1 MANLK
6 AKDFIFDVIE
16 QLKANPR
23 RVLAGHG
30 IPSVIIRELQERE
43 DVLSKL
49 ANFLLTTK
57 LANRGAN
64 GLKKSSKFQIFGY
77 KNASQFLKAS
87 EADLNSFFGD
97 DEVGGDADSQAVL
110 RASNCAVIMFT
121 PQNSQE
127 LRTKMTD
134 EEGNE
139 GWFVRTKIVAGSS
152 SYTTYAKAAAGE
164 AKIAGTKYL
173 VLAWE
178 DSILRPADNKVAFTR
193 SKRNERIVAR
203 ELKPAKVRAA
213 LKRDLKAA
221 IERNER
227 TLNSLRAKKSRYQE
241 AIAEINSNAEL
252 NAYIESLSGV
262 DRNIYDRA
270 LAKLNAGNTREAKM
284 LAATAEDPETMWN
297 AIQFSA
303 GSDETNKVRSALR
316 SKLNK
321 LNKELAEWLD
331 TVQQLQDAGRP
342 VADNI
347 TKRVNALQR
356 QINAITVKLK
366 NSDKRLKKNHGTAAA
381 NVNYQQLL
389 AQVNK
394 RIARNEQKGMRLSKA
409 LENAVA
415 SLGVDAETVQEVK
428 SDVLAQVA
436 AGIEQETAI
445 EQAIQQ
451 QAANIQQQQAIIDED
466 LDDEDYEDADV
477 ATDGVIDLDTL
488 FSSIS

>member
-97 DEVGGDADSQAVL
+97 DEEL

-139 GWFVRTKIVAGSS
+139 DWFVRTKIVAGSS

-227 TLNSLRAKKSRYQE
+227 TLSSLRAKKSRYQE

-366 NSDKRLKKNHGTAAA
+366 NSDKRLKKNRGNATA

-445 EQAIQQ
+445 EQTIQQ
-451 QAANIQQQQAIIDED
+451 QAANIQQQQAIIDEE
-466 LDDEDYEDADV
+466 DDDYEDADV

>member
-77 KNASQFLKAS
+77 KNSAQFLKAS
-87 EADLNSFFGD
+87 EADLNGFFGD
-97 DEVGGDADSQAVL
+97 DEEL
-110 RASNCAVIMFT
+110 RATNCAVIMFT

-127 LRTKMTD
+127 IRTKMTD

-139 GWFVRTKIVAGSS
+139 GWFIRTKIVAGSS
-152 SYTTYAKAAAGE
+152 TYTTYAKAAAGE

-227 TLNSLRAKKSRYQE
+227 TLSSLRAKKSRYQE
-241 AIAEINSNAEL
+241 ALAEINSNAEL

-297 AIQFSA
+297 AIQFTTGA
-303 GSDETNKVRSALR
+303 GETNKVRSALR

-321 LNKELAEWLD
+321 LNKELAEWLE
-331 TVQQLQDAGRP
+331 TVQQLQEAGRP

-366 NSDKRLKKNHGTAAA
+366 NSDKRLKKNRGAATA
-381 NVNYQQLL
+381 NVNYQQLI
-389 AQVNK
+389 AQVSK

-445 EQAIQQ
+445 QQAIQQ
-451 QAANIQQQQAIIDED
+451 QAANIQQQQAINDED
-466 LDDEDYEDADV
+466 LADDFDDADV
-477 ATDGVIDLDTL
+477 AGDGVIDLDTL

>member
-152 SYTTYAKAAAGE
+152 TYTTYAKAAAGE

-297 AIQFSA
+297 AIQFIA

-331 TVQQLQDAGRP
+331 TVKQLQDAGRP

-366 NSDKRLKKNHGTAAA
+366 NSDKRLKKNRGTAA

-436 AGIEQETAI
+436 AGIEQEIAI

-451 QAANIQQQQAIIDED
+451 QAANIQQQQQAIIDED
-466 LDDEDYEDADV
+466 LEDDYEDADV
-477 ATDGVIDLDTL
+477 TTDGFIDLDTL
-488 FSSIS
+488 FNSIA

>member
-97 DEVGGDADSQAVL
+97 DEEL

-366 NSDKRLKKNHGTAAA
+366 NSDKRLKKNRGNAAA

-436 AGIEQETAI
+436 AGIEQKTAI

>member
-97 DEVGGDADSQAVL
+97 DEEL

-227 TLNSLRAKKSRYQE
+227 TLSGLHAKKSRYQE

-284 LAATAEDPETMWN
+284 FAATAEDPETMWN
-297 AIQFSA
+297 AIQFTA
-303 GSDETNKVRSALR
+303 GAGETNKVRSALR

-321 LNKELAEWLD
+321 LNKELAEWLE

-356 QINAITVKLK
+356 QINAINVKLK
-366 NSDKRLKKNHGTAAA
+366 NNDKRLKKNRGNAAA

-451 QAANIQQQQAIIDED
+451 QAANIQQQQQAIIDED
-466 LDDEDYEDADV
+466 LEDDYEDADV

-488 FSSIS
+488 FSSIP

>member
-30 IPSVIIRELQERE
+30 IPTVIIRELTDRE

-97 DEVGGDADSQAVL
+97 DEEL

-127 LRTKMTD
+127 LRAKMTD

-139 GWFVRTKIVAGSS
+139 GWFIRTKIVAGSS
-152 SYTTYAKAAAGE
+152 TYTTYAKAAAGE

-221 IERNER
+221 IDRNER
-227 TLNSLRAKKSRYQE
+227 TLSNLRAKKSRYQE
-241 AIAEINSNAEL
+241 ALAEINSAAEL
-252 NAYIESLSGV
+252 NAYIESLTGV
-262 DRNIYDRA
+262 DRNIYERA
-270 LAKLNAGNTREAKM
+270 LAKLNAGNTRPAKM
-284 LAATAEDPETMWN
+284 LVATAEDPEMMMN

-303 GSDETNKVRSALR
+303 GSDKTNKVRAALK
-316 SKLNK
+316 SKLK
-321 LNKELAEWLD
+321 GLNKELTEWLD
-331 TVQQLQDAGRP
+331 TVQQLQEAGRP

-366 NSDKRLKKNHGTAAA
+366 NNDKRLKKNRGTAVE

-415 SLGVDAETVQEVK
+415 SLGVDEETVQEVK

-451 QAANIQQQQAIIDED
+451 QTANIQQQQQAIIDDD
-466 LDDEDYEDADV
+466 LDLEDDDDLEAG
-477 ATDGVIDLDTL
+477 DGVVTLDTL
-488 FSSIS
+488 FNSIS

>member
-30 IPSVIIRELQERE
+30 IPSVIIRELSDRE

-97 DEVGGDADSQAVL
+97 DEEL

-127 LRTKMTD
+127 LRTKITD
-134 EEGNE
+134 KEGNE

-227 TLNSLRAKKSRYQE
+227 TLSGLRAKKSRYLE

-284 LAATAEDPETMWN
+284 LAATAEDPETMLN
-297 AIQFSA
+297 AIQFTA
-303 GSDETNKVRSALR
+303 GADETNKVRSALR

-321 LNKELAEWLD
+321 LNKELAEWLE
-331 TVQQLQDAGRP
+331 TVQQLQEAGRP
-342 VADNI
+342 VPENLN
-347 TKRVNALQR
+347 KRVNALQR

-366 NSDKRLKKNHGTAAA
+366 NSDKRLKKNRGTATT

-394 RIARNEQKGMRLSKA
+394 RIARGEQKGMRLSKA

-415 SLGVDAETVQEVK
+415 SLGVDAETVQEIK

-451 QAANIQQQQAIIDED
+451 QAANIQQQQQAIIDEN
-466 LDDEDYEDADV
+466 LDDDYEDADV
-477 ATDGVIDLDTL
+477 AGDGVIDLDTL

>member
-30 IPSVIIRELQERE
+30 IPSVIIRELTDRE

-97 DEVGGDADSQAVL
+97 DEDL

-152 SYTTYAKAAAGE
+152 SYTTYTKAAAGE

-270 LAKLNAGNTREAKM
+270 LAKLNAGNIREAKM

-297 AIQFSA
+297 AIQFSV

-366 NSDKRLKKNHGTAAA
+366 NSDKRLKKNRGTAAA

-466 LDDEDYEDADV
+466 LENDYEDADV
-477 ATDGVIDLDTL
+477 ARDGVIDLDTL
-488 FSSIS
+488 FSSIP

>member
-97 DEVGGDADSQAVL
+97 DEDL

-121 PQNSQE
+121 PRNSQE

-297 AIQFSA
+297 AIKFTA
-303 GSDETNKVRSALR
+303 GAGETNKVRSALR

-321 LNKELAEWLD
+321 LNKELAEWLE

-356 QINAITVKLK
+356 QINAINVKLK
-366 NSDKRLKKNHGTAAA
+366 NSDKRLKKNRGTTTA

-394 RIARNEQKGMRLSKA
+394 RIARNEQKGMCLSKA

-415 SLGVDAETVQEVK
+415 SLGVDVETVQEVK

-451 QAANIQQQQAIIDED
+451 QAANIQQQQQAIIDED
-466 LDDEDYEDADV
+466 DDDYEDADV

>member
-97 DEVGGDADSQAVL
+97 DEEL

-366 NSDKRLKKNHGTAAA
+366 NSDKRLKKNRGNAAA

-488 FSSIS
+488 FNSIS

>member
-30 IPSVIIRELQERE
+30 IPSVIIRELTDRE

-97 DEVGGDADSQAVL
+97 DEEL

-121 PQNSQE
+121 PQKNQE
-127 LRTKMTD
+127 LSTKMTD

-139 GWFVRTKIVAGSS
+139 GWFVCTKIVAGSS

-203 ELKPAKVRAA
+203 ELMPAKVRAA

-227 TLNSLRAKKSRYQE
+227 TLSSLRAKKSRYQE

-331 TVQQLQDAGRP
+331 TVKQLQDAGRP

-366 NSDKRLKKNHGTAAA
+366 NSDKRLKKNRGNAAA

-466 LDDEDYEDADV
+466 DDDYKDADV

>member
-30 IPSVIIRELQERE
+30 IPSVIIRELSDRE

-77 KNASQFLKAS
+77 KNAAQFLKAS

-97 DEVGGDADSQAVL
+97 DEEL

-127 LRTKMTD
+127 LRKKMTD

-284 LAATAEDPETMWN
+284 LAVTVEDPETMWN

-366 NSDKRLKKNHGTAAA
+366 NSDKRLKKNRGTAAA

-466 LDDEDYEDADV
+466 LDDDYEDADV

-488 FSSIS
+488 FSSIP

>member
-97 DEVGGDADSQAVL
+97 DEEL

-227 TLNSLRAKKSRYQE
+227 TLSGLRAKKSRYQE

-366 NSDKRLKKNHGTAAA
+366 NSDKRLKKNRGNAAA

-466 LDDEDYEDADV
+466 DDDYEDADV

-488 FSSIS
+488 FSSIP

>member
-97 DEVGGDADSQAVL
+97 DEEL

-366 NSDKRLKKNHGTAAA
+366 NSDKRLKKNRGNAAA

-451 QAANIQQQQAIIDED
+451 QAANIQQQQQAIIDED
-466 LDDEDYEDADV
+466 LDDDYEDADV

>member
-77 KNASQFLKAS
+77 KNAAQFLKAS

-97 DEVGGDADSQAVL
+97 DEEL

-284 LAATAEDPETMWN
+284 LAATAEEPETMWN

-366 NSDKRLKKNHGTAAA
+366 NSDKRLKKNRGNAAA

-451 QAANIQQQQAIIDED
+451 QAANIQQQQQAIIDED
-466 LDDEDYEDADV
+466 DDDYEDADV

-488 FSSIS
+488 FSSIA

>member
-30 IPSVIIRELQERE
+30 IPTVIIRELQERE

-77 KNASQFLKAS
+77 KNSAQFLKAS

-97 DEVGGDADSQAVL
+97 DEEL
-110 RASNCAVIMFT
+110 RATNCAVIMFT

-127 LRTKMTD
+127 IRTKMTD

-139 GWFVRTKIVAGSS
+139 GWFIRTKIVAGSS
-152 SYTTYAKAAAGE
+152 TYTTYAKAAAGE

-173 VLAWE
+173 VIAWE

-227 TLNSLRAKKSRYQE
+227 TLSSLRAKKSRYQE
-241 AIAEINSNAEL
+241 ALAEINSNAEL

-297 AIQFSA
+297 AIQFTA
-303 GSDETNKVRSALR
+303 GAGETNKVRSALR

-321 LNKELAEWLD
+321 LNKELAEWLE

-366 NSDKRLKKNHGTAAA
+366 NSDKRLKKNRGAATA
-381 NVNYQQLL
+381 NVNYQQLI
-389 AQVNK
+389 AQVSK

-445 EQAIQQ
+445 QQAIQQ
-451 QAANIQQQQAIIDED
+451 QAANIQKQQAIIDED
-466 LDDEDYEDADV
+466 LDDDYDDADV

>member
-97 DEVGGDADSQAVL
+97 DEEL

-366 NSDKRLKKNHGTAAA
+366 NSDKRLKKNRGNAAA

-451 QAANIQQQQAIIDED
+451 QAANIQQQQQAIIEDD
-466 LDDEDYEDADV
+466 LDDEDADV

>member
-97 DEVGGDADSQAVL
+97 DEEL

-227 TLNSLRAKKSRYQE
+227 TLSSLRAKKSRYQE

-356 QINAITVKLK
+356 QINAINVKLK
-366 NSDKRLKKNHGTAAA
+366 NSDKRLKKNRGTAAS

-451 QAANIQQQQAIIDED
+451 QAANIQQQQQAIIDED
-466 LDDEDYEDADV
+466 LDDDYEDADV
-477 ATDGVIDLDTL
+477 TTDGVIDLDTL

>member
-97 DEVGGDADSQAVL
+97 DEEL

-356 QINAITVKLK
+356 QINAINVKLK
-366 NSDKRLKKNHGTAAA
+366 NSDKRLKKNRGNAAA

-451 QAANIQQQQAIIDED
+451 QAANIQQQQAIIEDD
-466 LDDEDYEDADV
+466 LDDDYEDADV

>member
-64 GLKKSSKFQIFGY
+64 GLKKSSKFQIFSY

-97 DEVGGDADSQAVL
+97 DEEL

-297 AIQFSA
+297 AIQFSV

-366 NSDKRLKKNHGTAAA
+366 NSDKRLKKNRGNATA

-451 QAANIQQQQAIIDED
+451 QAANIQQQQAIID
-466 LDDEDYEDADV
+466 DEDYENADV

-488 FSSIS
+488 FSSIA

>member
-30 IPSVIIRELQERE
+30 IPSVIIRELAERE

-87 EADLNSFFGD
+87 ETDLNSFFGD
-97 DEVGGDADSQAVL
+97 DEEL
-110 RASNCAVIMFT
+110 RATNCAVIMFT

-227 TLNSLRAKKSRYQE
+227 TLSSLRAKKSRYQE

-347 TKRVNALQR
+347 TQRVNALQR
-356 QINAITVKLK
+356 QINAINVKLK
-366 NSDKRLKKNHGTAAA
+366 NSDKRLKKNRGNAAA

-451 QAANIQQQQAIIDED
+451 QAANIQQQQAIIEDD
-466 LDDEDYEDADV
+466 LDDEDADV

-488 FSSIS
+488 FSSIP

>member
-97 DEVGGDADSQAVL
+97 DEEL

-316 SKLNK
+316 SNLNK

-366 NSDKRLKKNHGTAAA
+366 NSDKRLKKNRGNAAA

-466 LDDEDYEDADV
+466 LEDDYEDADV

>member
-23 RVLAGHG
+23 RVLAGHR
-30 IPSVIIRELQERE
+30 IPSVIIRELTERE

-97 DEVGGDADSQAVL
+97 DEEL

-366 NSDKRLKKNHGTAAA
+366 NSDKRLKKNRGNAAA

-488 FSSIS
+488 FSSIP

>member
-30 IPSVIIRELQERE
+30 IPSVIIRELTDRE

-97 DEVGGDADSQAVL
+97 DEEL

-127 LRTKMTD
+127 LRTKMTY

-356 QINAITVKLK
+356 QINAINVKLK
-366 NSDKRLKKNHGTAAA
+366 NSDKRLKKNRGNAAA

-466 LDDEDYEDADV
+466 DDDYEDADV

-488 FSSIS
+488 FSSIP

>member
-30 IPSVIIRELQERE
+30 IPSVIIRELTERE

-97 DEVGGDADSQAVL
+97 DEEL

-366 NSDKRLKKNHGTAAA
+366 NSDKRLKKNRGNAAA

-394 RIARNEQKGMRLSKA
+394 HIARNEQKGMRLSKA

-451 QAANIQQQQAIIDED
+451 QAANIQQQQQAIIDED
-466 LDDEDYEDADV
+466 LDDDYEDADV
-477 ATDGVIDLDTL
+477 TTDGVIDLDTL

>member
-30 IPSVIIRELQERE
+30 IPSVIIRELTDRE

-77 KNASQFLKAS
+77 KNSAQFLKAS

-97 DEVGGDADSQAVL
+97 DEEL

-227 TLNSLRAKKSRYQE
+227 TLSNLRAKKSRYQE
-241 AIAEINSNAEL
+241 ALAEINSNAEL

-284 LAATAEDPETMWN
+284 LAATAEDPETMLN
-297 AIQFSA
+297 AIQFTA
-303 GSDETNKVRSALR
+303 GAGEINKVRSALR

-321 LNKELAEWLD
+321 LNKELAEWLE

-356 QINAITVKLK
+356 QINAINVKLK
-366 NSDKRLKKNHGTAAA
+366 NSDKRLKKNRGAATA
-381 NVNYQQLL
+381 NVNYQQLIE
-389 AQVNK
+389 QVSK

>member
-97 DEVGGDADSQAVL
+97 DEEL

-366 NSDKRLKKNHGTAAA
+366 NSDKRLKKNRGTAAA

-451 QAANIQQQQAIIDED
+451 QAANIQQQQQAIIDED
-466 LDDEDYEDADV
+466 LDDEDADV

-488 FSSIS
+488 FSSIP

>member
-97 DEVGGDADSQAVL
+97 DEEL

-270 LAKLNAGNTREAKM
+270 LTKLNAGNTREAKM

-356 QINAITVKLK
+356 QINAINVKLK
-366 NSDKRLKKNHGTAAA
+366 NSDKRLKKNRGNAAA

-451 QAANIQQQQAIIDED
+451 QAANIQQQQAINDED
-466 LDDEDYEDADV
+466 LDDDYEDADV

-488 FSSIS
+488 FSSIP

>member
-23 RVLAGHG
+23 RVLVGHG

-97 DEVGGDADSQAVL
+97 DEEL

-297 AIQFSA
+297 AIQFSV

-366 NSDKRLKKNHGTAAA
+366 NSDKRLKKNRGNATA

-466 LDDEDYEDADV
+466 PDDEDYENADV

-488 FSSIS
+488 FSSIA

>member
-97 DEVGGDADSQAVL
+97 DEEL

-303 GSDETNKVRSALR
+303 GSDETNKVRYALR

-366 NSDKRLKKNHGTAAA
+366 NSDKRLKKNRGTAAA

-466 LDDEDYEDADV
+466 LDDDYEDADV

>member
-30 IPSVIIRELQERE
+30 IPSVIIRELTDRE
-43 DVLSKL
+43 DILSKL

-97 DEVGGDADSQAVL
+97 DEEL

-366 NSDKRLKKNHGTAAA
+366 NSDKRLKKNRDNAAA

-488 FSSIS
+488 FNSIA

>member
-30 IPSVIIRELQERE
+30 IPSVIIHELQERE

-77 KNASQFLKAS
+77 KNAYQFLKAS

-97 DEVGGDADSQAVL
+97 DEEL

-366 NSDKRLKKNHGTAAA
+366 NSDKRLKKNRDNAAA

-466 LDDEDYEDADV
+466 LDDDDYEDADV

>member
-30 IPSVIIRELQERE
+30 IPSVIIRELTDRE

-97 DEVGGDADSQAVL
+97 DEEL

-127 LRTKMTD
+127 LRTKMTN

-252 NAYIESLSGV
+252 NAYIKSLSGV

-284 LAATAEDPETMWN
+284 LAAMAEDPETMWN

-321 LNKELAEWLD
+321 LNKELAEWLE

-366 NSDKRLKKNHGTAAA
+366 NSDKRLKKNRGNAVA

-466 LDDEDYEDADV
+466 LDDEDYENADV

-488 FSSIS
+488 FSSIA

>member
-30 IPSVIIRELQERE
+30 IPSVIIRELTERE

-77 KNASQFLKAS
+77 KNSAQFLKAS
-87 EADLNSFFGD
+87 EADLNGFFGD
-97 DEVGGDADSQAVL
+97 DEEL
-110 RASNCAVIMFT
+110 RATNCAVIMFT

-127 LRTKMTD
+127 IRTKMTD
-134 EEGNE
+134 EEDNE
-139 GWFVRTKIVAGSS
+139 GWFIRTKIVAGSS
-152 SYTTYAKAAAGE
+152 TYTTYAKAAAGE

-366 NSDKRLKKNHGTAAA
+366 NSDKRLKKNRGNAAA

-445 EQAIQQ
+445 QQAIQQ
-451 QAANIQQQQAIIDED
+451 QAANIQQQQAINDED
-466 LDDEDYEDADV
+466 LDDDYDDADV
-477 ATDGVIDLDTL
+477 AGDGVIDLDTL